1 MRQAV
6 FLASWRR
13 RLAVVIVAGH
23 SAFTGL
29 GCHQYYYYSGDPC
42 APAPVTSSA
51 VKGGPICEVPTQV
64 VEGGTALSEGS
75 SRATTVTGAAPTT
88 APRVVVSEPYG
99 QGQSRVSWRRSDPD
113 ASAPTTIV
121 NGNIDGSSV
130 NR

>member
-1 MRQAV
+1 M
-6 FLASWRR
+6 
-13 RLAVVIVAGH
+13 
-23 SAFTGL
+23 
-29 GCHQYYYYSGDPC
+29 
-42 APAPVTSSA
+42 TSSA

-88 APRVVVSEPYG
+88 TPRVVVSEPYG
-99 QGQSRVSWRRSDPD
+99 QGQSPLSWRRSDPD